1 MSSSAISAQGTA
13 VSIGTGTGGAKT
25 VTAVAVGFPTILTS
39 AAHGFTNGFV
49 ATFSS
54 GFTGADAAV
63 LNGQTAVITNVT
75 TNTYAVQI
83 DTTGK
88 TITAGTATATPVTFT
103 PVANIKDFSGFDG
116 GASEIDVTNLASTAK
131 EFRLGLVDNG
141 QFTMNVDYADTDAGQ
156 QACQAKHKSGASAN
170 FQIVFPNADTVT
182 FTGYVKKFSAAAG
195 VDGVVKSSIDVRISG
210 PVTGL
215 AE

>member
-1 MSSSAISAQGTA
+1 MASSAISAQGTV

-25 VTAVAVGFPTILTS
+25 ATAIALGFPTILTS
-39 AAHGFTNGFV
+39 AAHGFSNGYV
-49 ATFSS
+49 ASLA
-54 GFTGADAAV
+54 GFTGADAAL
-63 LNGQTAVITNVT
+63 LNGQTVVITNVT

-88 TITAGTATATPVTFT
+88 TITVGAGAATPVTFT
-103 PVANIKDFSGFDG
+103 AIANIKDFSGFDG

-141 QFTMNVDYADTDAGQ
+141 QFSINIDYADTDAGQ
-156 QACQAKHKSGASAN
+156 QAAQAKHKSGASAN
-170 FQIVFPNADTVT
+170 FQVVFPNADTVT
-182 FTGYVKKFSAAAG
+182 FVGYVKKFSAAAG

-210 PVTGL
+210 AVTGL